1 MGKRRKRLTMK
12 KYAKKYASVRRAL
25 GLSDDEGE
33 TTPVEVV
40 ATPEPVVVQEEVVV
54 SEVKKEETTR
64 KPKSTRNKK
73 SSNTTPRRTRET
85 FHEIVHAQPA
95 EESVATATPKSKRA
109 PSSRTKTA
117 STTRKTSTRRNARD
131 KATTPN

>member
-12 KYAKKYASVRRAL
+12 RYAKKYASVRRAL
-25 GLSDDEGE
+25 GLIDEE
-33 TTPVEVV
+33 APLAELTT
-40 ATPEPVVVQEEVVV
+40 TPEPAATQEEIVV
-54 SEVKKEETTR
+54 SEVKKEETAR
-64 KPKSTRNKK
+64 KPKSARSKK

-85 FHEIVHAQPA
+85 FHEIVHAQSDEEPA
-95 EESVATATPKSKRA
+95 VPPTPKSKRA

>member
-12 KYAKKYASVRRAL
+12 RYAKKYASVRRAL
-25 GLSDDEGE
+25 GLIDED
-33 TTPVEVV
+33 TPLPES
-40 ATPEPVVVQEEVVV
+40 ATTPEPVVAQEEVVV
-54 SEVKKEETTR
+54 PEVKKEETTR
-64 KPKSTRNKK
+64 KPKNTRSKK

-95 EESVATATPKSKRA
+95 EEPAATATPKSKRA
-109 PSSRTKTA
+109 SSSRTKTA
-117 STTRKTSTRRNARD
+117 STTRKTSTRRNAKD